1 MLTPLSE
8 VRAKLLEGRLPLA
21 PVRLDAAHALGCVL
35 AERVVASEAVP
46 PFAASAMDGYAL
58 HAADTT
64 PAPVT
69 LRVAGETM
77 AGDAPAGKVGV
88 GEAVRIMTG
97 APMPSGADAVC
108 MLEDTER
115 EGEGAVHVRRELSPG
130 ANVRPAG
137 GDVEAGAVVFEPGT
151 VLTPAH
157 MGVLS
162 SLGVIE
168 VLAVPR
174 PRVGV
179 LSTGNELT
187 SGPAPLRPGQI
198 RESNRPALLALVSS
212 SGFCPVDLGR
222 VGDTEDEISTALRSA
237 AGRCDAVLTTGGV
250 SVGDRDLVTGV
261 LDTLGAGSALSFK
274 VAVKPAKPFAFAEIG
289 PERMPLFGLPG
300 NPVSAL
306 VGFEIYARPVL
317 RRMAGHAGLDRPH
330 LRGIADQDLRRE
342 PDGKTHF
349 VRVKAAHGSDGR
361 VHVRS
366 SGRQDSHLLRV
377 MSTSNALAVL
387 YDGVGVAAGEEMDV
401 WLLDAGEM
409 PSVGPATT

>member
-8 VRAKLLEGRLPLA
+8 VRAKLLEGRLPLG
-21 PVRLDAAHALGCVL
+21 PVRLGIVSALGCVL
-35 AERVVASEAVP
+35 TERVVASEAVP

-58 HAADTT
+58 HAADTAT
-64 PAPVT
+64 APVT
-69 LRVAGETM
+69 LRIAGETM
-77 AGDAPAGKVGV
+77 AGDAPAGKVGA

-97 APMPSGADAVC
+97 APVPSGADAIC

-115 EGEGAVHVRRELSPG
+115 KGREAVLVRRPLSPG

-157 MGVLS
+157 LGVLS

-212 SGFCPVDLGR
+212 SGFYPVDLGR
-222 VGDTEDEISTALRSA
+222 VGDTEDEISEALRSA

-250 SVGDRDLVTGV
+250 SIGDRDLVTGV
-261 LDTLGAGSALSFK
+261 LGTLGAGSALSFK

-317 RRMAGHAGLDRPH
+317 RRMAGHADLDRPH
-330 LRGIADQDLRRE
+330 PLGIADQDLRRQ

-349 VRVKAAHGSDGR
+349 VRVKAAYGPDGR

-387 YDGVGVAAGEEMDV
+387 SDGTGVAAGEETQV

-409 PSVGPATT
+409 PSVGPAAT